1 MIERIKFETMQ
12 KYYDN
17 EDHYDNKN
25 NIHMQI
31 IGYLYSKEQIKI
43 FKRKGYF
50 KILKEVVLNAEK
62 KIGTIQFACGEID
75 NNKRLL
81 FRGKESKEL
90 DHILCVMKFIDK
102 YHNDKILNKDEIIN
116 ANEIIISG
124 GEVTGT
130 DSSCP
135 LF

>member
-17 EDHYDNKN
+17 EEDNK
-25 NIHMQI
+25 QI